1 MTQYQRR
8 MTKFIWTMNIYVVV
22 CPIALWKT
30 EASAIS
36 WLVYISTLTILYCIA
51 VGCDAVYDSLS
62 EQPEAARELPPPPIG
77 FR

>member
-8 MTKFIWTMNIYVVV
+8 MTKFVWTMNIYGVV

-36 WLVYISTLTILYCIA
+36 WLVYISTLTIMYGIA

-62 EQPEAARELPPPPIG
+62 EKSETVRELPPPPIG
-77 FR
+77 Y